1 MHSNTD
7 STGAFVFN
15 HVYLGVGLTSAGNT
29 CKTSIIICIATYV
42 ISKYFLYVF
51 MQERVHTI
59 QAPEYTRLQDKPY
72 VFSMTIVSIGCP
84 SVLAYALYSSRAQLT
99 KDDTCRIGLPSS
111 AAGALLA
118 WDIAINTWLLIL
130 FISLLLPTL
139 RARAELQA
147 PSTVSSFTRHLVR
160 VKAPTPPSSPPPPA
174 SPVELELADLSLDS
188 PTPVVTSLERL
199 IKKSLLGQFLLCTP
213 TAVNLI
219 MFIVMHGLESG
230 FECFLTCTLDSECF
244 QLDCKNWILS

>member
-1 MHSNTD
+1 MITSKSRSSSID
-7 STGAFVFN
+7 SAGAFIFN
-15 HVYLGVGLTSAGNT
+15 HVYLGVGLTSQGNT
-29 CKTSIIICIATYV
+29 CRTSILICIAAYV

-72 VFSMTIVSIGCP
+72 VFSMTVVSIGCP
-84 SVLAYALYSSRAQLT
+84 GVLAYALYSARAEMT
-99 KDDTCRIGLPSS
+99 PEETCKIGLPSS

-118 WDIAINTWLLIL
+118 WDIAVNTWLLLL

-147 PSTVSSFTRHLVR
+147 PSAVSSFTRHLVR
-160 VKAPTPPSSPPPPA
+160 VKASTPPASPPPPP
-174 SPVELELADLSLDS
+174 SPIELDLVMSDA
-188 PTPVVTSLERL
+188 PTPVVSALERL
-199 IKKSLLGQFLLCTP
+199 IKKSLWGQLLLCTP

-219 MFIVMHGLESG
+219 MFIAMSGLESG
-230 FECFLTCTLDSECF
+230 FECFLTCTLDSESCSD
-244 QLDCKNWILS
+244 QA